1 MTTRDTVSEVLAPA
15 EAGAV
20 SPDGGRSTTVR
31 PRRRILLLLDNKV
44 ALAGLIV
51 IVLLAAF
58 SYLGPLFY
66 HTNQVS
72 TQLLRANLP
81 PGPGRPLGTDPEGRD
96 ELGRLMVGGRSSLE
110 IGFGVAFVA
119 TLFGMVWGATA
130 GYLGGVIDALMM
142 RIVDALLAIPLL
154 FFIVLLASIIRP
166 NLLVIFL
173 VIALGS
179 WMGTARLV
187 RGEVLSLR
195 ERDYIAASWL
205 FGAKGPRVLIDHLV
219 PNVLGV
225 VLVAG
230 TFCVA
235 DSILAFAAI
244 AFLGL
249 GLPPPATSWG
259 DLITVGINNVFDGYW
274 WQLWPPAL
282 ALVLVEL
289 AVNVVGDGLRDVV
302 EQRLTRR

>member
-15 EAGAV
+15 EAGTV

>member
-1 MTTRDTVSEVLAPA
+1 MTTRESVSEVLAPA

>member
-1 MTTRDTVSEVLAPA
+1 MTTRESVSEVLAPA
-15 EAGAV
+15 EAGTV